1 MYILVSEPHGDE
13 ATRAFSALDDAFG
26 TDEFS
31 KDDAMRVL
39 SEHGFSNNMF
49 SALLTAGS
57 ISEV

>member
-13 ATRAFSALDDAFG
+13 ACRAFDALDDAFG

-31 KDDAMRVL
+31 KDDAMKVL
-39 SEHGFSNNMF
+39 SEHGFAANMF